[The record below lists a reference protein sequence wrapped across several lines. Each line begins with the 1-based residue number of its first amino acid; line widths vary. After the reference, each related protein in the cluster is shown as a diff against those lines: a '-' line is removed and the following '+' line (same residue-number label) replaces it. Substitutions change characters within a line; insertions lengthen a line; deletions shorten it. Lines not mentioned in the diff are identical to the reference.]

1 MRFLIALVVLL
12 AALGVLNLLLTFG
25 LVRRLR
31 EHTKLLNTLYEFV
44 GVEAGIDP
52 ERAGIVPG
60 ETVGEFQTTTVDGE
74 PVGRDD
80 LAPAT
85 VVAFLAATCDSCHEQ
100 LPDLLTYARERGR
113 QRVLAVVDGA
123 GGDPTDLVERL
134 NAAVRVVL
142 ADPESSIGSAF
153 RIRSFPRFFVLGA
166 DGTLAAV
173 ARTVSRLPAD
183 ISA

>member
-1 MRFLIALVVLL
+1 MPFLIALVVLL
-12 AALGVLNLLLTFG
+12 TALGVLNLLLTVA

-31 EHTKLLNTLYEFV
+31 EHTKLLDALYELV
-44 GVEAGIDP
+44 GVEPGISPD
-52 ERAGIVPG
+52 RTGIVPG
-60 ETVGEFQTTTVDGE
+60 ETVGDFRTTTVDGE

-123 GGDPTDLVERL
+123 GGDPTELVERL
-134 NAAVRVVL
+134 NAAARVVL
-142 ADPESSIGSAF
+142 ADPESLI
-153 RIRSFPRFFVLGA
+153 
-166 DGTLAAV
+166 
-173 ARTVSRLPAD
+173 
-183 ISA
+183 